1 MKKLDDMYVGE
12 QGELFG
18 NSWAINEGFKSLQEK
33 LDELIPCEGSVEFA
47 RSKNK
52 NLEKFRVAQNLI
64 YDLFNNGLM
73 NRGSHFRQF
82 FGFGVYT
89 RGGIS
94 QNYFQQLEKTL
105 EPIVTDIMLKAAKE
119 QFSSKEEVNV

>member
-1 MKKLDDMYVGE
+1 MKRLEDMYVGE
-12 QGELFG
+12 QKELFD
-18 NSWAINEGFKSLQEK
+18 NSWAINQGFKQLQEK
-33 LDELIPCEGSVEFA
+33 LDELIPMQGSVEFA

-52 NLEKFRVAQNLI
+52 KLEKFRVASNLI

-105 EPIVTDIMLKAAKE
+105 EPVMTDIILEAAKE
-119 QFSSKEEVNV
+119 QGLKVTNG

>member
-1 MKKLDDMYVGE
+1 MKRLEDMYVGE
-12 QGELFG
+12 QKELFD
-18 NSWAINEGFKSLQEK
+18 NSWAINQGFKQLQEK
-33 LDELIPCEGSVEFA
+33 LDELIPMQGSVEFA

-52 NLEKFRVAQNLI
+52 KLEKFRVASNLI

-105 EPIVTDIMLKAAKE
+105 EPVMTDIMLEAAKE
-119 QFSSKEEVNV
+119 QGLKVTNG

>member
-1 MKKLDDMYVGE
+1 MKRLEDMYVGE
-12 QGELFG
+12 QKELFD
-18 NSWAINEGFKSLQEK
+18 NSWAINQGFKQLQEK
-33 LDELIPCEGSVEFA
+33 LDELIPMQGSVEFA

-52 NLEKFRVAQNLI
+52 KLEKFRVASNLI

-73 NRGSHFRQF
+73 NKGSHFRQF

-105 EPIVTDIMLKAAKE
+105 EPVMTDIILEAAKE
-119 QFSSKEEVNV
+119 QGLKVTNG